1 MCPAQPWT
9 ENSSFNSYHRHQVSS
24 QVSHTSD
31 DCEDSANNL
40 REATCSN
47 KKDESLLEVL
57 KRDLECGW
65 GSAAPKLGIVPAIAF
80 VSVFVVLLI

>member
-1 MCPAQPWT
+1 MAH
-9 ENSSFNSYHRHQVSS
+9 S
-24 QVSHTSD
+24 SD
-31 DCEDSANNL
+31 DCEDSADSL

-65 GSAAPKLGIVPAIAF
+65 GSAAPKLGFVPAVAF